1 MTKLRFTDVVM
12 RALAILALSL
22 APSLSLT
29 AYAQNHGDQVVRQ
42 LRDLPT
48 SLPGIARSDAT
59 IDPIEQRRDALY
71 QQLLQ
76 LGDEGSRALAEGL
89 RDPDVQLR
97 RNVALALLVLSGG
110 WRAPAQKLDIR
121 AYLPALVAA
130 LRDDDGSVRARVAQA
145 IGEIGPDAAPAVSAL
160 VTLLTDSDE
169 GSRNSACI
177 ALYGI
182 GPVAKGALP
191 ALRKSLSDP
200 SADVRRFAQR
210 AIEKIEGQ
218 R

>member
-1 MTKLRFTDVVM
+1 MTKRGLTCVV
-12 RALAILALSL
+12 RALAFNVATF
-22 APSLSLT
+22 LSLT
-29 AYAQNHGDQVVRQ
+29 AYAQNVGDEVVRQ

-48 SLPGIARSDAT
+48 SLPAMGRSDGT
-59 IDPIEQRRDALY
+59 IDPVEQRRGVLY

-76 LGDEGSRALAEGL
+76 LGDEGSRALAEAL
-89 RDPDVQLR
+89 REPDVQLR
-97 RNVALALLVLSGG
+97 RNVALALAILAGDWNVSTQK
-110 WRAPAQKLDIR
+110 QKLNIR

-130 LRDDDGSVRARVAQA
+130 LRDDDGSVRGRVAQA
-145 IGEIGPDAAPAVSAL
+145 IGTIGPEAAPAVSDL
-160 VTLLTDSDE
+160 VTLLTATDE

-182 GPVAKGALP
+182 GPVARGALP
-191 ALRKSLSDP
+191 ALRRALSDP